1 MSSVGKASNITEGT
15 ITMAEHWDCPSCSAM
30 LPTRQ
35 MLLEHYRMYHQIL
48 PVPDAR
54 VPRQRKADFG
64 LMPLFILTFGLG
76 FILGWLY
83 TLGIK
88 P

>member
-1 MSSVGKASNITEGT
+1 
-15 ITMAEHWDCPSCSAM
+15 
-30 LPTRQ
+30 
-35 MLLEHYRMYHQIL
+35 LEHYRMYHQIL

-83 TLGIK
+83 TLDIK
-88 P
+88 A